1 MTNVQ
6 LRIYEFQLFD
16 TLREFHAEIV
26 AFNKSFS
33 YSDEGLEKSVVLNKD
48 GLEGYTLIA
57 TYELGYADIY
67 EYEFDEFYVPD
78 IIQEFTAEEYHL
90 FENNCRHYALHLI
103 NILKPAKSDIRI
115 KVLQDLNNMSELLGN
130 VMNTLINI
138 MTTINTFTTQ
148 LVIGLCL
155 IVSFIIS
162 CRYLLSERKRDYILI
177 SIMFILMLVFINR
190 NRL

>member
-1 MTNVQ
+1 MPTIPNVKF
-6 LRIYEFQLFD
+6 R
-16 TLREFHAEIV
+16 TLNFGMGAISEC
-26 AFNKSFS
+26 
-33 YSDEGLEKSVVLNKD
+33 
-48 GLEGYTLIA
+48 
-57 TYELGYADIY
+57 
-67 EYEFDEFYVPD
+67 P
-78 IIQEFTAEEYHL
+78 
-90 FENNCRHYALHLI
+90 
-103 NILKPAKSDIRI
+103 NILKPAKSDIGI

-177 SIMFILMLVFINR
+177 SIMFILVLVFINR